1 MALHSWIVLTNGK
14 KGRTEEGR
22 AGGRAGGRERGRE
35 GGKKRGKPFNTS
47 SRLNLATCS

>member
-22 AGGRAGGRERGRE
+22 AGGRAGGREAGRE
-35 GGKKRGKPFNTS
+35 ER
-47 SRLNLATCS
+47 REENLSIPLPD